1 MNKKLF
7 LLGVVTMGLLLLGSL
22 PAVAPEPDPVGSD
35 PFGDLNGAV
44 DLSYDLSLTH
54 VGTPQSSTPTGLTNQ
69 IQVQCQNL
77 WSMAHLKDLNFL

>member
-35 PFGDLNGAV
+35 PFGDLW
-44 DLSYDLSLTH
+44 SYKYK
-54 VGTPQSSTPTGLTNQ
+54 PK
-69 IQVQCQNL
+69 I
-77 WSMAHLKDLNFL
+77 